1 MVLPNVDLENTWKI
15 FQPFLFAFL
24 GICSHYAVCK
34 ETFIV
39 NLLKMFYLLF
49 SQFLN
54 TLFIWYVRSHGSH
67 SARGTQ
73 RLLSVRR
80 SKYCL
85 EFSIAWERLKISV
98 TVPFMYKNSWNFLK
112 FNFSDFTLPIR
123 LFFAKKRKPKIFG
136 FEMVKETRIRKNVSS
151 VLH

>member
-49 SQFLN
+49 SQFLKYAFYKCMKSLLALN
-54 TLFIWYVRSHGSH
+54 QGHPTTGYLFRE
-67 SARGTQ
+67 A
-73 RLLSVRR
+73 
-80 SKYCL
+80 
-85 EFSIAWERLKISV
+85 SIA
-98 TVPFMYKNSWNFLK
+98 
-112 FNFSDFTLPIR
+112 
-123 LFFAKKRKPKIFG
+123 
-136 FEMVKETRIRKNVSS
+136 
-151 VLH
+151 